1 MTVRRRLRVEWR
13 PGENHQFRIKRE
25 RSVARSTERVSML
38 HSTMQIVPNSV
49 PADDSVDMASTGDFV
64 QLRSVYKS
72 YGENLVV
79 MDHMNLDMRADD
91 RLVVI
96 GPSGSGK
103 SSLLR
108 VMMGLEGIQSGS
120 IGFQGKPYI
129 CGADSGR
136 SKRIDGKLQRQIGMV
151 FQHYTLF
158 PHLSVLSNLILAPV
172 KVGGMSKSE
181 ATERARMYLDRLGL
195 ESKLNAY
202 PSQLSGGQKQRVA
215 IARALMLEPK
225 LMLFDE
231 VTSALDPEMVVEVQH
246 VMMKLAE
253 QKMAMIIVTH
263 DMHFARDIA
272 TRVVFCA
279 SGKVVEQGAPNEM
292 FKCPKEGRTREFL
305 EKVLHLD

>member
-1 MTVRRRLRVEWR
+1 MKVSQRVAAQ
-13 PGENHQFRIKRE
+13 PQLAFA
-25 RSVARSTERVSML
+25 S
-38 HSTMQIVPNSV
+38 
-49 PADDSVDMASTGDFV
+49 DSASGDFI
-64 QLRSVYKS
+64 QLRNVCKS
-72 YGENLVV
+72 YGEQLVV
-79 MDHMNLDMRADD
+79 MDNMNLDMRADD
-91 RLVVI
+91 RLVII

-108 VMMGLEGIQSGS
+108 VLMGLEGIQGGT
-120 IGFQGKPYI
+120 IGFLGKPYI
-129 CGADSGR
+129 NGGSVR
-136 SKRIDGKLQRQIGMV
+136 GKPLDEKLRTQIGMV

-158 PHLSVLSNLILAPV
+158 PHLSVLSNLILAPT
-172 KVGGMSKSE
+172 KVHGISRAE
-181 ATERARMYLDRLGL
+181 ATERARMYLARLGL

-231 VTSALDPEMVVEVQH
+231 VTSALDPEMVIEVQG
-246 VMMKLAE
+246 VMMQLAE

-279 SGKVVEQGAPNEM
+279 NGKVVEQGPPQQI
-292 FKCPKEGRTREFL
+292 FTQPKEARTREFL

>member
-1 MTVRRRLRVEWR
+1 MLSSQTMIASPDVAPAVLDASRAAS
-13 PGENHQFRIKRE
+13 GEFVQFRD
-25 RSVARSTERVSML
+25 VC
-38 HSTMQIVPNSV
+38 
-49 PADDSVDMASTGDFV
+49 
-64 QLRSVYKS
+64 KS
-72 YGENLVV
+72 YGENLIV
-79 MDHMNLDMRADD
+79 MDHMNLDMREDD
-91 RLVVI
+91 RLVII

-108 VMMGLEGIQSGS
+108 VMMGLEGIQSGQ

-129 CGADSGR
+129 HGADAGR
-136 SKRIDGKLQRQIGMV
+136 AKRIDVELQKQIGMV

-158 PHLSVLSNLILAPV
+158 PHLSVLGNLILAPM
-172 KVGGMSKSE
+172 KSGGVSKAE
-181 ATERARMYLDRLGL
+181 ATERARMYLARLGL
-195 ESKLNAY
+195 ESKLHAY

-231 VTSALDPEMVVEVQH
+231 VTSALDPEMVIEVQN
-246 VMMKLAE
+246 VMLQLAE

-279 SGKVVEQGAPNEM
+279 GGKIVEQGAPAEM
-292 FKCPKEGRTREFL
+292 FKRPQQARTREFL

>member
-1 MTVRRRLRVEWR
+1 MLSQTQAQPVANLT
-13 PGENHQFRIKRE
+13 HSATIASLS
-25 RSVARSTERVSML
+25 SVS
-38 HSTMQIVPNSV
+38 
-49 PADDSVDMASTGDFV
+49 GDFV
-64 QLRSVYKS
+64 QLKDVYKS

-79 MDHMNLDMRADD
+79 MDRMSLNMRADD

-108 VMMGLEGIQSGS
+108 VLMGLEGVQGGEIA
-120 IGFQGKPYI
+120 FQGKPYI
-129 CGADSGR
+129 RGADVGGG
-136 SKRIDGKLQRQIGMV
+136 KRIDTKLQKEIGMV

-158 PHLSVLSNLILAPV
+158 PHLSVLGNLILAPV
-172 KVGGMSKSE
+172 KTLGLNKAD
-181 ATERARMYLDRLGL
+181 ATERARKYLARLGL
-195 ESKLNAY
+195 ESKLHAY

-231 VTSALDPEMVVEVQH
+231 VTSALDPEMVIEVQN
-246 VMMKLAE
+246 VMLQLAE

-279 SGKVVEQGAPNEM
+279 SGKVVEEGAPAEM
-292 FKCPKEGRTREFL
+292 FKCPKEARTREFL

>member
-1 MTVRRRLRVEWR
+1 MIGQTCIEL
-13 PGENHQFRIKRE
+13 G
-25 RSVARSTERVSML
+25 
-38 HSTMQIVPNSV
+38 
-49 PADDSVDMASTGDFV
+49 STGAAHATANEPAFV
-64 QLRSVYKS
+64 EFRDVFKS

-79 MDHMNLDMRADD
+79 MNSMSLDMRADD
-91 RLVVI
+91 RLVII

-108 VMMGLEGIQSGS
+108 VMMGLEGIQGGE
-120 IGFQGKPYI
+120 IRFQSERYIYSPGGGKPSRL
-129 CGADSGR
+129 DKKTQ
-136 SKRIDGKLQRQIGMV
+136 KRIGMV

-158 PHLSVLSNLILAPV
+158 PHLSVLGNLILAPM
-172 KVGGMSKSE
+172 KVGGLSRKE
-181 ATERARMYLDRLGL
+181 ATERARNYLARLGL

-231 VTSALDPEMVVEVQH
+231 VTSALDPEMVVEVQS
-246 VMMKLAE
+246 VMMQLAE

-263 DMHFARDIA
+263 DMHFARDIG

-279 SGKVVEQGAPNEM
+279 NGSIVEQGAPNEL
-292 FKCPKEGRTREFL
+292 FRRPKEARTREFL

>member
-1 MTVRRRLRVEWR
+1 V
-13 PGENHQFRIKRE
+13 QFK
-25 RSVARSTERVSML
+25 
-38 HSTMQIVPNSV
+38 
-49 PADDSVDMASTGDFV
+49 D
-64 QLRSVYKS
+64 VYKS

-79 MDHMNLDMRADD
+79 MDHMNLDMREDD
-91 RLVVI
+91 RLVII

-108 VMMGLEGIQSGS
+108 VMMGLEGIQSGQ

-129 CGADSGR
+129 AGADSGR
-136 SKRIDGKLQRQIGMV
+136 GKRIDARLQKQIGMV

-158 PHLSVLSNLILAPV
+158 PHLSVLGNLILAPT
-172 KVGGMSKSE
+172 KVGGLSRAE
-181 ATERARMYLDRLGL
+181 ATERARTYLARLGL
-195 ESKLNAY
+195 ESKLHAY

-231 VTSALDPEMVVEVQH
+231 VTSALDPEMVIEVQN
-246 VMMKLAE
+246 VMLQLAE

-279 SGKVVEQGAPNEM
+279 SGKIVEQGAPAEM
-292 FKCPKEGRTREFL
+292 FKCPKQARTREFL
-305 EKVLHLD
+305 DKVLHLD

>member
-1 MTVRRRLRVEWR
+1 MPSAALESA
-13 PGENHQFRIKRE
+13 N
-25 RSVARSTERVSML
+25 STF
-38 HSTMQIVPNSV
+38 
-49 PADDSVDMASTGDFV
+49 GDFV
-64 QLRSVYKS
+64 QFRDVYKS
-72 YGENLVV
+72 YGPNLVV

-91 RLVVI
+91 RLVII

-108 VMMGLEGIQSGS
+108 VMMGLEGVQSGQ

-129 CGADSGR
+129 DGADSGK
-136 SKRIDGKLQRQIGMV
+136 SKRIDTKLQKQVGMV

-158 PHLSVLSNLILAPV
+158 PHLSVLGNLILAPM
-172 KVGGMSKSE
+172 KVGGITKAE
-181 ATERARMYLDRLGL
+181 ATERARKYLARLGL
-195 ESKLNAY
+195 ESKLHAY

-231 VTSALDPEMVVEVQH
+231 VTSALDPEMVIEVQN
-246 VMMKLAE
+246 VMLQLAE

-279 SGKVVEQGAPNEM
+279 SGKIVEQGAPADM
-292 FKCPKEGRTREFL
+292 FKCPKETRTREFL

>member
-1 MTVRRRLRVEWR
+1 MLLSQTQAQRVAIQNQ
-13 PGENHQFRIKRE
+13 PATISSLS
-25 RSVARSTERVSML
+25 SVSAE
-38 HSTMQIVPNSV
+38 
-49 PADDSVDMASTGDFV
+49 FV
-64 QLRSVYKS
+64 QLRNVCKS

-79 MDHMNLDMRADD
+79 MDGMSLNMRADD

-108 VMMGLEGIQSGS
+108 VLMGLEGVQGGEIT
-120 IGFQGKPYI
+120 FQGKPYI
-129 CGADSGR
+129 RGANQGG
-136 SKRIDGKLQRQIGMV
+136 SKRIDPKLQKQIGMV

-158 PHLSVLSNLILAPV
+158 PHLSVLGNLILAPI
-172 KVGGMSKSE
+172 KVLGLSKAD
-181 ATERARMYLDRLGL
+181 ATERARRYLARLGL
-195 ESKLNAY
+195 ESKLHAY

-231 VTSALDPEMVVEVQH
+231 VTSALDPEMVIEVQN
-246 VMMKLAE
+246 VMLQLAE

-279 SGKVVEQGAPNEM
+279 SGKVVEEGAPADM
-292 FKCPKEGRTREFL
+292 FKCPKEARTREFL

>member
-1 MTVRRRLRVEWR
+1 MLSQTQAQPVANLT
-13 PGENHQFRIKRE
+13 HSATIASLS
-25 RSVARSTERVSML
+25 SVS
-38 HSTMQIVPNSV
+38 
-49 PADDSVDMASTGDFV
+49 GDFV
-64 QLRSVYKS
+64 QLKDVYKS

-79 MDHMNLDMRADD
+79 MDRMSLNMRADD

-108 VMMGLEGIQSGS
+108 VLMGLEGVQGGEIA
-120 IGFQGKPYI
+120 FQGKPYI
-129 CGADSGR
+129 RGADVGG
-136 SKRIDGKLQRQIGMV
+136 KRIDPKLQKQIGMV

-158 PHLSVLSNLILAPV
+158 PHLSVLGNLILAPV
-172 KVGGMSKSE
+172 KTLGRNKAE
-181 ATERARMYLDRLGL
+181 ATEHARKYLARLGL
-195 ESKLNAY
+195 ESKLHAY

-231 VTSALDPEMVVEVQH
+231 VTSALDPEMVIEVQN
-246 VMMKLAE
+246 VMLQLAE

-279 SGKVVEQGAPNEM
+279 SGKVMEEGAPAEM
-292 FKCPKEGRTREFL
+292 FKCPKEARTREFL

>member
-1 MTVRRRLRVEWR
+1 MLSSQPLIGQQDIPSATY
-13 PGENHQFRIKRE
+13 Q
-25 RSVARSTERVSML
+25 AADSTF
-38 HSTMQIVPNSV
+38 
-49 PADDSVDMASTGDFV
+49 GDFV
-64 QLRSVYKS
+64 QFRDVYKS
-72 YGENLVV
+72 YGPNLVV

-91 RLVVI
+91 RLVII

-108 VMMGLEGIQSGS
+108 VMMGLEGVQSGQ

-129 CGADSGR
+129 YGADAGK
-136 SKRIDGKLQRQIGMV
+136 SKRIDTKLQKQVGMV

-158 PHLSVLSNLILAPV
+158 PHLSVLGNLILAPT
-172 KVGGMSKSE
+172 KVSGISKAE
-181 ATERARMYLDRLGL
+181 ATERARKYLARLGL
-195 ESKLNAY
+195 ESKLHAY

-231 VTSALDPEMVVEVQH
+231 VTSALDPEMVIEVQN
-246 VMMKLAE
+246 VMLQLAE

-279 SGKVVEQGAPNEM
+279 SGKIVEQGAPAEM
-292 FKCPKEGRTREFL
+292 FKCPKEARTREFL

>member
-1 MTVRRRLRVEWR
+1 ML
-13 PGENHQFRIKRE
+13 
-25 RSVARSTERVSML
+25 SMQ
-38 HSTMQIVPNSV
+38 TMAAHPNVPPTALEFS
-49 PADDSVDMASTGDFV
+49 ASMGDFV
-64 QLRSVYKS
+64 QFQNVYKR

-79 MDHMNLDMRADD
+79 MDRMSLDMRADD
-91 RLVVI
+91 RLVII

-108 VMMGLEGIQSGS
+108 VMMGLEGIQGGQ

-129 CGADSGR
+129 YGEDSGR
-136 SKRIDGKLQRQIGMV
+136 SKRIDPKLQKQIGMV

-158 PHLSVLSNLILAPV
+158 PHLSVLGNLILAPV
-172 KVGGMSKSE
+172 KVGGLSK
-181 ATERARMYLDRLGL
+181 ADAIERARMYLARLGL
-195 ESKLNAY
+195 ESKLHSY

-231 VTSALDPEMVVEVQH
+231 VTSALDPEMVVEVQN
-246 VMMKLAE
+246 VMLQLAE

-279 SGKVVEQGAPNEM
+279 GGKIIEQGPPAQM
-292 FKCPKEGRTREFL
+292 FKCPKEARTREFL
-305 EKVLHLD
+305 EKVIHLD

>member
-1 MTVRRRLRVEWR
+1 MLLRQTMTSMR
-13 PGENHQFRIKRE
+13 PNFQATANVP
-25 RSVARSTERVSML
+25 SQAAVS
-38 HSTMQIVPNSV
+38 
-49 PADDSVDMASTGDFV
+49 DFV
-64 QLRSVYKS
+64 QLHNVTKS
-72 YGENLVV
+72 YGENLIV
-79 MDHMNLDMRADD
+79 MDRLNLSMRADD
-91 RLVVI
+91 RLVII

-108 VMMGLEGIQSGS
+108 VMMGLEGIQGGEIS
-120 IGFQGKPYI
+120 FQGQPYI
-129 CGADSGR
+129 YGASAGR
-136 SKRIDGKLQRQIGMV
+136 PNRIDPKLQKQVGMV

-158 PHLSVLSNLILAPV
+158 PHLSVLGNLILAPV
-172 KVGGMSKSE
+172 KVYGLSKAE
-181 ATERARMYLDRLGL
+181 ATERARTYLARLGL

-231 VTSALDPEMVVEVQH
+231 VTSALDPEMVIEVQN
-246 VMMKLAE
+246 VMLKLAE

-279 SGKVVEQGAPNEM
+279 GGKIIEQGVPAEM
-292 FKCPKEGRTREFL
+292 FKCPKEARTREFL
-305 EKVLHLD
+305 EKVIHLD

>member
-1 MTVRRRLRVEWR
+1 MLTSRMSYVQIDDAPFAAATR
-13 PGENHQFRIKRE
+13 PKAEFI
-25 RSVARSTERVSML
+25 
-38 HSTMQIVPNSV
+38 QIRNV
-49 PADDSVDMASTGDFV
+49 
-64 QLRSVYKS
+64 LKS
-72 YGENLVV
+72 YGPHAVV
-79 MDHMNLDMRADD
+79 MDHMNLDMRSDD

-108 VMMGLEGIQSGS
+108 VLMGLDPIQAGR
-120 IGFQGKPYI
+120 IDFQGKTY
-129 CGADSGR
+129 
-136 SKRIDGKLQRQIGMV
+136 IDGDKPSTAKQIDTTLQKQIGMV

-158 PHLSVLSNLILAPV
+158 PHLSVLGNLILAPV
-172 KVGGMSKSE
+172 KVCGMSKAD
-181 ATERARMYLDRLGL
+181 ATARAQKYLARLGL

-231 VTSALDPEMVVEVQH
+231 VTSALDPEMVIEVQS
-246 VMMKLAE
+246 VMLQLAE

-279 SGKVVEQGAPNEM
+279 SGKVVEQGPPCEI
-292 FKCPKEGRTREFL
+292 FKCPKEARTREFL
-305 EKVLHLD
+305 NKVLHLD

>member
-1 MTVRRRLRVEWR
+1 MLSSQTM
-13 PGENHQFRIKRE
+13 
-25 RSVARSTERVSML
+25 VAQSHTPPAVVDFTP
-38 HSTMQIVPNSV
+38 STM
-49 PADDSVDMASTGDFV
+49 GDFV
-64 QLRSVYKS
+64 QFEDVYKS

-91 RLVVI
+91 RLVII

-108 VMMGLEGIQSGS
+108 VMMGLEGIQGGR

-129 CGADSGR
+129 YGADSGR
-136 SKRIDGKLQRQIGMV
+136 SKRIDARLQKQIGMV

-158 PHLSVLSNLILAPV
+158 PHLSVLGNLVLAPM
-172 KVGGMSKSE
+172 KVGGLSK
-181 ATERARMYLDRLGL
+181 AQAAERARMYLARLGL
-195 ESKLNAY
+195 ESKLHAY

-215 IARALMLEPK
+215 IARALMLDPK

-231 VTSALDPEMVVEVQH
+231 VTSALDPEMVIEVQN
-246 VMMKLAE
+246 VMLQLAE

-279 SGKVVEQGAPNEM
+279 SGKIVEQGAPADM
-292 FKCPKEGRTREFL
+292 FKCPKEARTREFL
-305 EKVLHLD
+305 GKVLHLD

>member
-1 MTVRRRLRVEWR
+1 MSASLEEVPMLASQMKDVQLSN
-13 PGENHQFRIKRE
+13 PGD
-25 RSVARSTERVSML
+25 V
-38 HSTMQIVPNSV
+38 
-49 PADDSVDMASTGDFV
+49 SVDAATRSDFV
-64 QLRSVYKS
+64 QLRGVFKS
-72 YGENLVV
+72 YGEHLVV
-79 MDHMNLDMRADD
+79 MDQMDLDMRADD

-108 VMMGLEGIQSGS
+108 VMMGLEGIQRGQ
-120 IGFQGKPYI
+120 INFQGRPYI
-129 CGADSGR
+129 HGADSPR
-136 SKRIDGKLQRQIGMV
+136 SKRIDAKLQKQIGMV

-158 PHLSVLSNLILAPV
+158 PHLSVLSNLTLAPM
-172 KVGGMSKSE
+172 KVGGLSKAE
-181 ATERARMYLDRLGL
+181 ATERARTYLARLGL
-195 ESKLNAY
+195 ESKLHSY

-231 VTSALDPEMVVEVQH
+231 VTSALDPEMVVEVQN
-246 VMMKLAE
+246 VMLGLAE

-263 DMHFARDIA
+263 DMHFARDIG

-279 SGKVVEQGAPNEM
+279 SGKVVEQGAPSEI
-292 FKCPKEGRTREFL
+292 FKCPKETRTREFL

>member
-1 MTVRRRLRVEWR
+1 MLSPQTMAVRSAMHPHSTARFSATAPDADFVRLRDV
-13 PGENHQFRIKRE
+13 H
-25 RSVARSTERVSML
+25 
-38 HSTMQIVPNSV
+38 
-49 PADDSVDMASTGDFV
+49 
-64 QLRSVYKS
+64 KS
-72 YGENLVV
+72 YGPNLVV
-79 MDHMNLDMRADD
+79 MDGMSLDMRADD
-91 RLVVI
+91 RLVII

-108 VMMGLEGIQSGS
+108 VMMGLEGIQRGE
-120 IGFQGKPYI
+120 IAFRGQPYI
-129 CGADSGR
+129 RGGGTRGAP
-136 SKRIDGKLQRQIGMV
+136 RIDAKLQKQVGMV

-158 PHLSVLSNLILAPV
+158 PHLSVLGNLILAPV
-172 KVGGMSKSE
+172 RVGGMSKAE
-181 ATERARMYLDRLGL
+181 ATERARMYLARLGL
-195 ESKLNAY
+195 ESKLPAY

-231 VTSALDPEMVVEVQH
+231 VTSALDPEMVVEVQN
-246 VMMKLAE
+246 VMLQLAE

-279 SGKVVEQGAPNEM
+279 NGKIVEQGAPSEI
-292 FKCPKEGRTREFL
+292 FKCPKEARTREFL

>member
-1 MTVRRRLRVEWR
+1 MNVQTCIELD
-13 PGENHQFRIKRE
+13 PA
-25 RSVARSTERVSML
+25 SVACETTGE
-38 HSTMQIVPNSV
+38 
-49 PADDSVDMASTGDFV
+49 PAFV
-64 QLRSVYKS
+64 EFRDVYKS

-79 MDHMNLDMRADD
+79 MNGMTLDMRADD
-91 RLVVI
+91 RLVII

-108 VMMGLEGIQSGS
+108 VMMGLEGIQGGE
-120 IGFQGKPYI
+120 IRFQGERYI
-129 CGADSGR
+129 YSPDR
-136 SKRIDGKLQRQIGMV
+136 SKPSKLEKKTQKQIGMV

-158 PHLSVLSNLILAPV
+158 PHLSVLGNLIIAPV
-172 KVGGMSKSE
+172 KVGGLSRKE
-181 ATERARMYLDRLGL
+181 ATERARKYLARLGL
-195 ESKLNAY
+195 ESKLHAY

-231 VTSALDPEMVVEVQH
+231 VTSALDPEMVVEVQS
-246 VMMKLAE
+246 VMMQLAE

-263 DMHFARDIA
+263 DMHFARDIG

-279 SGKVVEQGAPNEM
+279 NGSIVEQGPPNDL
-292 FKCPKEGRTREFL
+292 FRQPKEARTREFL